1 MNKFSTS
8 QNEKNRAQAYLE
20 ELFSD
25 MSKLPFS
32 FEYGSQIYHGLD
44 RDFSA
49 VWENGSI
56 IGRHRDGLEVRVEI
70 KCNFEYAQFE
80 WTVYFQNTSQQESET
95 LSELLGADL
104 K

>member
-8 QNEKNRAQAYLE
+8 QNEKNRAQAYFE

-32 FEYGSQIYHGLD
+32 FKYGSQIYHGLD
-44 RDFSA
+44 RDFNA

-70 KCNFEYAQFE
+70 K
-80 WTVYFQNTSQQESET
+80 
-95 LSELLGADL
+95 
-104 K
+104 